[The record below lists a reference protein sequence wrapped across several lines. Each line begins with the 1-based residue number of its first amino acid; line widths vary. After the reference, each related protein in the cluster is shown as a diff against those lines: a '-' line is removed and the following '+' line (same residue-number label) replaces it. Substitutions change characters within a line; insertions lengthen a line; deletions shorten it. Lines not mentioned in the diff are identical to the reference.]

1 MNNSHCKPAIQS
13 PRRSLWT
20 RKSWTPLKKKKKKN
34 TRIARSISSSHRGRR
49 DETSTHSSIHPLGAW
64 ETVASPSLESTNAKK
79 KKKKN
84 AIRPLFFL
92 LTIAFKLVGEK
103 ILGGW
108 DGRGRRRTC
117 LSWSEAEHSSR
128 QPRRSQ
134 ANITAESLAGGGS
147 GYWQEERERKMVG
160 SNGNGNG
167 NGRGGMGKIRAGKIK
182 EKAYGDGKWA
192 SPFWFF

>member
-79 KKKKN
+79 KKKN
-84 AIRPLFFL
+84 AFRPLFFL
-92 LTIAFKLVGEK
+92 LTIVFKLVGEK

>member
-1 MNNSHCKPAIQS
+1 MNTTEEKKKEKHTN
-13 PRRSLWT
+13 RSLHLLLPPGAQGRNKHALIDSPT
-20 RKSWTPLKKKKKKN
+20 GGMRN
-34 TRIARSISSSHRGRR
+34 RSISLSWVDKR
-49 DETSTHSSIHPLGAW
+49 
-64 ETVASPSLESTNAKK
+64 KK

>member
-64 ETVASPSLESTNAKK
+64 QTVASPSLESTNA

-167 NGRGGMGKIRAGKIK
+167 RGGMGKIRAGKIK